1 VRNVILAAAVPIAAI
16 AVAVP
21 MSLARASSPS
31 PAAHVAAK
39 SVAPG
44 PSSQVVPGLP
54 ADARPFPGARPFEA
68 SRPLASTLLQST
80 TWAGYVANGPRFRFV
95 KATFRLPRL
104 NCRKTPGTV
113 KAPAMF
119 ADWVGLDGF
128 GGGHTTVEQEGV
140 YGQCERGAPSY
151 GAWWEVFPKA
161 PVYPFMTVRPGD
173 VISVSTYYNQGKHA
187 YQLVLTDQ
195 TNGEGFSTW
204 RRCGSSYC
212 LNNSAEVITEQPA
225 AGTSTSVHYP
235 LADFGSTSFW
245 NISVTDMAGQRGG
258 YGSSHWQSNQ
268 VLMVDNGNH
277 TMVGTGGL
285 GGGGTA
291 FQTRWFRQT

>member
-1 VRNVILAAAVPIAAI
+1 VRKVILAAAVPIVAI

-21 MSLARASSPS
+21 MSLADASSPT
-31 PAAHVAAK
+31 PAAHTSAQTA
-39 SVAPG
+39 
-44 PSSQVVPGLP
+44 P
-54 ADARPFPGARPFEA
+54 ADARPYPGAPLTTGAQPYPGARPLEA
-68 SRPLASTLLQST
+68 GRPFASTLLQST

-140 YGQCERGAPSY
+140 YGQCARGVPTY

-161 PVYPFMTVRPGD
+161 PVYPSMTVRPGD
-173 VISVSTYYNQGKHA
+173 VIAVSTYYNARKHA
-187 YQLVLTDQ
+187 YQLVLTDE

-235 LADFGSTSFW
+235 LADFGNTSFW

-258 YGSSHWQSNQ
+258 YGSSHWQNNQ

-277 TMVGTGGL
+277 TMVATSGL